1 MPSNQRAFMTDA
13 DPITVLS
20 NSDLE
25 PRQEANEAIVFILDA
40 AGDFKFVN
48 SAGERLC
55 GYSQPEFRCMNIAQM
70 IEPQFCNYLRQQLR
84 RNMRQRF
91 GTVYEVEI
99 VTRQGRVILE
109 TSIHLVRDRQ
119 RAIEI
124 HGIAVR
130 PKRRQERLTPRCLDE
145 RFAFSL

>member
-13 DPITVLS
+13 DVTTACLP
-20 NSDLE
+20 SDLQ

-55 GYSQPEFRCMNIAQM
+55 GYSQPEFRCMNFAQM
-70 IEPQFCNYLRQQLR
+70 MEPQFCNYLRQQLR

>member
-13 DPITVLS
+13 DATTVLS

>member
-13 DPITVLS
+13 DPTTAQLP
-20 NSDLE
+20 SDLE
-25 PRQEANEAIVFILDA
+25 SGNEANETIVFILDA

-55 GYSQPEFRCMNIAQM
+55 GYSQPELRCMNIAQM
-70 IEPQFCNYLRQQLR
+70 MEPQFCNYLRQQLR

-109 TSIHLVRDRQ
+109 TSIQLIRNHQ

-124 HGIAVR
+124 HGIALR

>member
-1 MPSNQRAFMTDA
+1 
-13 DPITVLS
+13 
-20 NSDLE
+20 
-25 PRQEANEAIVFILDA
+25 
-40 AGDFKFVN
+40 
-48 SAGERLC
+48 
-55 GYSQPEFRCMNIAQM
+55 MNIAQI

-91 GTVYEVEI
+91 GTVYEVEV
-99 VTRQGRVILE
+99 VTRQGHVILE
-109 TSIHLVRDRQ
+109 TSIQLIRNHQ

-124 HGIAVR
+124 HGIALR

>member
-13 DPITVLS
+13 DQTTARLP
-20 NSDLE
+20 SDFEL
-25 PRQEANEAIVFILDA
+25 RQEANEAIVFILDA

>member
-1 MPSNQRAFMTDA
+1 MSSNQRAFMTDA

-25 PRQEANEAIVFILDA
+25 PRQEANEAIIFILDA

-55 GYSQPEFRCMNIAQM
+55 GYSQPELRCMNIAQM
-70 IEPQFCNYLRQQLR
+70 MEPQFCNYLRQQLR

-130 PKRRQERLTPRCLDE
+130 PKRRQERLAPRCLDE

>member
-25 PRQEANEAIVFILDA
+25 PRQEANEAIIFILDA

-55 GYSQPEFRCMNIAQM
+55 GYSQPELRCMNIAQM

-91 GTVYEVEI
+91 GTVYELEVL
-99 VTRQGRVILE
+99 TKQGRVILE
-109 TSIHLVRDRQ
+109 TSIHLVRDNRH
-119 RAIEI
+119 AIEI
-124 HGIAVR
+124 HGIALQ
-130 PKRRQERLTPRCLDE
+130 PQRREERLTPQCLDE
-145 RFAFSL
+145 KFAFSL

>member
-1 MPSNQRAFMTDA
+1 MTDA
-13 DPITVLS
+13 DQTTARLP
-20 NSDLE
+20 SDFEL
-25 PRQEANEAIVFILDA
+25 RQEANEAIVFILDA

-70 IEPQFCNYLRQQLR
+70 MEPQFCNYLRQQLR

-130 PKRRQERLTPRCLDE
+130 PKRRQERLAPRCLDE